1 MKQAIIKKIFD
12 EFGLRQVNGKKLGLY
27 RFEELIGFYTRLKN
41 GEEVK

>member
-1 MKQAIIKKIFD
+1 MKQEIIKKIFN
-12 EFGLRQVNGKKLGLY
+12 EFGLRQINGKKLGLY